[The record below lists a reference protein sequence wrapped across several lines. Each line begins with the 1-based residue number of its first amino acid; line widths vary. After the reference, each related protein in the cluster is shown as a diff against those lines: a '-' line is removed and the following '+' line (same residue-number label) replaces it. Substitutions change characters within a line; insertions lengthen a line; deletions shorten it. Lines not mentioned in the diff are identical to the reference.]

1 MVVITVTRALLAST
15 LAGLGASACCYAP
28 TVPLALMALG
38 VGSSTWA
45 LTLAQVSP
53 YRPVLVGLTLLCLGF
68 ALTRLYLV
76 PPYVVNESVVRRR
89 ALARQRQWFWWTAAL
104 VLGLLAAPWLAPLL
118 R

>member
-1 MVVITVTRALLAST
+1 MVVITVTRALMASL
-15 LAGLGASACCYAP
+15 LAGMGASVCCYAP
-28 TVPLALMALG
+28 AVLLALG
-38 VGSSTWA
+38 VGSSAGA
-45 LTLAQVSP
+45 LTLAQMSP
-53 YRPVLVGLTLLCLGF
+53 YRPVLAGLTLLCLGF

-104 VLGLLAAPWLAPLL
+104 VLGLLAVPWFAPLL